1 MGTNFDK
8 SDERIFPNSMMVS
21 SGIVVVSIMGA
32 TSGDE
37 LRKTVKCFVT
47 ACVTGTTQ
55 VCPSQ
60 FLDVFELHGV
70 VGLTSQ
76 IALVKNV
83 ANEMPIGGA
92 VFCLNVG

>member
-1 MGTNFDK
+1 M
-8 SDERIFPNSMMVS
+8 
-21 SGIVVVSIMGA
+21 
-32 TSGDE
+32 
-37 LRKTVKCFVT
+37 
-47 ACVTGTTQ
+47 
-55 VCPSQ
+55 CPSQ